1 MGENVCP
8 LMGGILLVGIGLLGL
23 LNPDLLWKW
32 KVFNA
37 RLNGQAESS
46 LERTPEWETGNCL
59 GGCGFVIFGVALAIL
74 ALLPS

>member
-1 MGENVCP
+1 MGEHVCP
-8 LMGGILLVGIGLLGL
+8 LMFGILLAGIGLLSL

-32 KVFNA
+32 KAFSA

-46 LERTPEWETGNCL
+46 LERTPGWETGNSL